1 MRPVQVNLP
10 HSNKHQKAM
19 PKCIKL
25 QKNEVVKATFAVVYT
40 TTYAEQFTISVI
52 HSTIKVVRERI

>member
-1 MRPVQVNLP
+1 
-10 HSNKHQKAM
+10 M